1 MAATTL
7 NSITYNGVTYSVGD
21 VITINSN
28 WYTNLTMS
36 SPSPND
42 ITPYLSQMT
51 FTIETIYNPE
61 ANSSWLNPIQIR
73 VKTTPTGSIGG
84 TGMIRLSQ
92 IASGGKANY
101 TVGTATLSA
110 YDSRNNT
117 YPSTGGWFEAARIA
131 WSGFSGASGN
141 PITDYHIYYRE
152 CADGGNTPSGNWS
165 GWIGLTGNAGTG
177 GTFYLT
183 GVNQSSSASTWGN
196 RNNWYQFVVIGILQ
210 NGDNTGWTCTTNAMR
225 KCNTYA
231 QTFNANGGSGAPATQ
246 YKFNSYDFVMPSA
259 PSTSKTGH
267 SFNGWSTS
275 STATSG
281 HAAGARVAHSTVG
294 DKTNTWY
301 ATWKANQYTLTI
313 NPNGGTW
320 NSTTSNS
327 TAKQG
332 YGTTK
337 TIANP
342 TRSGYRFTG
351 WSKSGSGSISGTTFT
366 YGAGNCTLTANWVA
380 IYYFDLNIYLNGT
393 VQSDTSVCH
402 ADVYIGGSAVGTNVG
417 DYYKEHDTGSKWEVK
432 DIVVGSNYVVY
443 NKSSSSSGTLTTKT
457 SYSIYVGQK
466 YTITYNANGGSGGTT
481 QTVNY
486 GTSWTTQGAI
496 CTKTGYKQTGWN
508 TKEDGSGTNYSLNA
522 GQSSTQSSNLTLY
535 AVYGNVEQYT
545 YDIVYQSSTGVFL
558 GSSSIAKTYGT
569 TNTVSPIAI
578 NGYTSPSSQSITW
591 DSVTP
596 KTIIFTYTPIT
607 YSITYT
613 LNDGEHLISNKS
625 YYTVETP
632 SFTLGNPIRDG
643 YKFNGWTGSN
653 GDTPESNISIQQGS
667 YGNLSYEANWTALTS
682 LERQIKI
689 YNDGSIEAVT
699 FREST
704 TKFGFYNTGVVC
716 AKEFIEC
723 TSGWRIT
730 SDGKMYFKKLIE
742 RKL

>member
-7 NSITYNGVTYSVGD
+7 SSITYNGVTYSVGD

-28 WYTNLTMS
+28 WYQDLDDT
-36 SPSPND
+36 SPSPNN
-42 ITPYLSQMT
+42 ISAYISQMT

-61 ANSSWLNPIQIR
+61 ANSSWRNPIQIR
-73 VKTTPTGSIGG
+73 VKTTPTASIGG

-92 IASGGKANY
+92 IASGGKANF
-101 TVGTATLSA
+101 TVGTASVSA
-110 YDSRNNT
+110 YDNRNGS
-117 YPSTGGWFEAARIA
+117 YPNTGGWFESAKIS
-131 WSGFSGASGN
+131 WSGFAGASGN
-141 PITDYHIYYRE
+141 PIVNYHIYYRE
-152 CADGGNTPSGNWS
+152 CPDGGNTPNGNWS
-165 GWIGLTGNAGTG
+165 GWIGVTGDAGTSG
-177 GTFYLT
+177 SFNLGS
-183 GVNQSSSASTWGN
+183 VNQSSSSSSWGN
-196 RNNWYQFVVIGILQ
+196 RNAWYQFVVIGILQ
-210 NGDNTGWTCTTNAMR
+210 NGDNTGWNSTTGYVR
-225 KCNTYA
+225 KCNAHA

-259 PSTSKTGH
+259 PSTAKTGH
-267 SFNGWSTS
+267 YFNGWSTS

-301 ATWKANQYTLTI
+301 ATWKPNQYTLTI

-327 TAKQG
+327 TAKQN

-351 WSKSGSGSISGTTFT
+351 WSKSGSGSLSGTTFT

-380 IYYFDLNIYLNGT
+380 VYKLDVNVFVNGT
-393 VQSDTSVCH
+393 NTPSTTATVF
-402 ADVYIGGSAVGTNVG
+402 DVYIGGSLKSSGVS
-417 DYYKEHDTGSKWEVK
+417 DYNTTHDTGTSWQVK
-432 DIVVGSNYVVY
+432 NLVINSNYVNY
-443 NKSSSSSGTLTTKT
+443 KNDTLSGTLTSAK
-457 SYSIYVGQK
+457 SVNIYVGQK

-486 GTSWTTQGAI
+486 GTSWTTKGAI

-508 TKEDGSGTNYSLNA
+508 TKADGSGTNYSLNA
-522 GQSSTQSSNLTLY
+522 SQSSTQSSNLTLY

-558 GSSSIAKTYGT
+558 GSSSISKSYGT
-569 TNTVSPIAI
+569 TNTVSPISI
-578 NGYTSPSSQSITW
+578 NGYTSPSSQSVVW

-613 LNDGEHLISNKS
+613 LNSGEHLVSNKS
-625 YYTVETP
+625 SYTVETP

-653 GDTPESNISIQQGS
+653 GETLESNINIPQGS
-667 YGNLSYEANWTALTS
+667 YGNLSYEAHWTVLTP

-689 YNDGSIEAVT
+689 YDDGTIEAVT
-699 FREST
+699 FRESN
-704 TKFGFYNTGVVC
+704 TKFGFYNTGVVY
-716 AKEFIEC
+716 ATEFIEC
-723 TSGWRIT
+723 TSGWKIT
-730 SDGKMYFKKLIE
+730 SNGKMYFKQLIE